1 LAGNRNTPLDGQTRQ
16 GHPKRPSRRK
26 STEGA
31 IMQRITILGA
41 TGSIGVSTL
50 DVLARHPD
58 KYRVHALSAHARVDE
73 LAAQCRAFRPQRA
86 VVGTPQAAA
95 RLAQLVEGLGI
106 DVAWGPQ
113 ALCEI
118 ASSPETDTVMAA
130 IVGAAGLAPT
140 LAAARAGKKVL
151 LANKEALVM
160 SGQLFMDAVREHK
173 ATLLPI
179 DSEHNAIFQ
188 SLPSPYLPGH
198 ARAPG
203 AAGVA
208 KILLTA
214 SGGPFLNRAVET
226 LTDVTPDE
234 ACKHPN
240 WSMGRKISVDSATM
254 MNKGLEV
261 IEAHWLFGAPAEQ
274 IEVVIHPQSV
284 IHSMVSYVDGSVLA
298 QLGNP
303 DMRTPIAHALAFPE
317 RIASGVAQL
326 DLTQWSGLQFHKPD
340 FARFPC
346 LALAFDALRA
356 GGTAPALLN
365 AANEVAVQAF
375 LERRIGFRDI
385 DRVVRHVMDA
395 VPHGAAP
402 GIDAVMAQDARAR
415 QAAGALV
422 SELGGARQFAPQQ
435 AH

>member
-1 LAGNRNTPLDGQTRQ
+1 
-16 GHPKRPSRRK
+16 
-26 STEGA
+26 
-31 IMQRITILGA
+31 MQSITILGA

-58 KYRVHALSAHARVDE
+58 KYRVHALTAHSRVEE
-73 LAAQCRAFRPQRA
+73 LAALCRQYRPERA
-86 VVGTPQAAA
+86 VVGSAAA
-95 RLAQLVEGLGI
+95 AGQLAGLLTGLGI
-106 DVAWGPQ
+106 DIAYGED
-113 ALCEI
+113 ALCEV
-118 ASSPETDTVMAA
+118 ASSDATDTVMAA

-140 LAAARAGKKVL
+140 LAAARAGKKIL

-160 SGQLFMDAVREHK
+160 SGQLFMDAVKEHK

-188 SLPSPYLPGH
+188 ALPAAYARSPK
-198 ARAPG
+198 
-203 AAGVA
+203 AAGVS

-214 SGGPFLNRAVET
+214 SGGPFLARAVDT
-226 LTDVTPDE
+226 LEHVTPDE

-240 WSMGRKISVDSATM
+240 WVMGRKISVDSATM

-261 IEAHWLFGAPAEQ
+261 IEAHWLFGAPAAI

-284 IHSMVSYVDGSVLA
+284 IHSMVSYVDGSVVA

-326 DLTQWSGLQFHKPD
+326 DLTEIGSLQFHKPD

-346 LALAFDALRA
+346 LALAFEALRE

-375 LERRIGFRDI
+375 LEGRIGFRDI
-385 DRVVRHVMDA
+385 DRVIARVMHEN
-395 VPHGAAP
+395 PHGAAP
-402 GIDAVMAQDARAR
+402 SIEAVMAQDARAR
-415 QAAGALV
+415 RAAGQVIAGLRK
-422 SELGGARQFAPQQ
+422 G
-435 AH
+435 

>member
-1 LAGNRNTPLDGQTRQ
+1 
-16 GHPKRPSRRK
+16 
-26 STEGA
+26 
-31 IMQRITILGA
+31 MQRITILGA
-41 TGSIGVSTL
+41 TGSIGASTL

-58 KYRVHALSAHARVDE
+58 QYSVYALTAHGRVEE
-73 LAAQCRAFRPQRA
+73 LAEACRRHRPQRA
-86 VVGTPQAAA
+86 VVGTAEAAG
-95 RLAQLVEGLGI
+95 RLAALLADLNISVEHGE
-106 DVAWGPQ
+106 Q
-113 ALCEI
+113 ALCDV
-118 ASSPETDTVMAA
+118 ASHADTDTVMAA

-188 SLPSPYLPGH
+188 SLPGTYGRNPD
-198 ARAPG
+198 

-226 LTDVTPDE
+226 LGDVTPDE

-240 WSMGRKISVDSATM
+240 WVMGRKISVDSATM

-303 DMRTPIAHALAFPE
+303 DMRTPIAHALAYPE
-317 RIASGVAQL
+317 RIDSGVAQL
-326 DLTQWSGLQFHKPD
+326 DLTEMAALQFYKPD
-340 FARFPC
+340 FTRFPC
-346 LALAFDALRA
+346 LALAFEALKA

-365 AANEVAVQAF
+365 AANEIAVQSF
-375 LERRIGFRDI
+375 LDREIGFRDI
-385 DRVVRHVMDA
+385 DRVIANVMDA
-395 VPHGAAP
+395 VPHGPAP
-402 GIDAVMAQDARAR
+402 TIDAVLEQDARAR
-415 QAAGALV
+415 EAARAAIAALR
-422 SELGGARQFAPQQ
+422 G
-435 AH
+435 